1 MRINTAVFKPMSYD
15 DDIILNIIRIR
26 EPHMATFKLA
36 LKQYRTRISENRLLF
51 MRNKK
56 HNWAFAF
63 DDDAN
68 KMQKKLDLVLSQKG
82 YTV

>member
-15 DDIILNIIRIR
+15 DDILLNRIKTR
-26 EPHMATFKLA
+26 NPNMATFKLA
-36 LKQYRTRISENRLLF
+36 LKQYRTRISENRLFF
-51 MRNKK
+51 MKNKK

-82 YTV
+82 FDV